1 MKDEGRILGSEVD
14 ENVLAKAV
22 ERILA
27 LVQGD
32 DVGISEQPGLI
43 DRQMSVVFVCTD
55 QGSPEGVLEN
65 DQSLSG
71 VASMETSQR
80 TQSEEQS
87 IQELAGVA

>member
-32 DVGISEQPGLI
+32 DVGISEQPGWI
-43 DRQMSVVFVCTD
+43 DRQTIVVFVCTD
-55 QGSPEGVLEN
+55 QESPEGVLEN

-71 VASMETSQR
+71 VAILDGNLPTD
-80 TQSEEQS
+80 TK
-87 IQELAGVA
+87 